1 MPANTAKGYP
11 YPLGTDRVMD
21 GDDAIKN
28 LATAVDTKL
37 PARTAILSGTVV
49 ITNAIAANASIT
61 FPAGRFT
68 TPPRV
73 SVIPVGSSV
82 YMPYVV
88 AVSAAS
94 IDLGAR
100 HYRDV
105 ATTINLAV
113 HVIAE
118 QMLASAADG

>member
-11 YPLGTDRVMD
+11 YPLGTDRVTD

-37 PARTAILSGTVV
+37 PARSCIATGTVQ
-49 ITNAIAANASIT
+49 ITNAVAANATVT

-82 YMPYVV
+82 YIAYVL
-88 AVSAAS
+88 AVSATS

-100 HYRDV
+100 HYKDV
-105 ATTINLAV
+105 LTTIPLTV
-113 HVIAE
+113 HVTAT
-118 QMLASAADG
+118 QMLINNADG